1 MKDSDVMLR
10 GEAFADEAAYRVLV
24 EHQTDL
30 VVKVDTEGRFLYVS
44 PSYCRMFGKRAEE
57 LLGQTSLPLVHQD
70 DREPTRLAMEALYR
84 PPHTAYVEQRAWTAD
99 GWRWLAWSDVA
110 ILDEAGAVTA
120 IVGVGRDI
128 TQRRDAEQA
137 LEESEAR
144 LRTLI
149 DAMPDSVCFKDG
161 EGRWVEANRFYL
173 ELFELTE
180 VDYRG
185 KTDAELAV
193 HTEFYRE
200 ALQTCIETDE
210 AAWASDGPSRGDE
223 IIPRPDGSEKIFDVI
238 KLPMFHA
245 DGSRQGLLVLGRD
258 ITERRELEARL
269 LHTAKMEAVGQLAGG
284 VAHDF
289 NNLLTVILSQAEE
302 LEGELSPGSYG
313 HDATLTIREAG
324 RRAVD
329 LTKQLLGFARRGKNR
344 IAPVDLEQTV
354 QELGDLLKRTV
365 PAEVQLCFELGA
377 ERSTVMGDPT
387 QLHQVLLNLAL
398 NARDAM
404 PEGGTLLFASE
415 ERVVTESEAAALPTL
430 VPGEYLA
437 LHVSD
442 TGAGIADGLR
452 EHIFEPF
459 FTTKD
464 KGKGTGLGLA
474 VAYGIAANHDGHLRV
489 VQSAL
494 GEGTTF
500 ELLLPLADEQPPR
513 STSRRLAQGLGEG
526 GRCVLVVEDEPLV
539 RRAACSMLRRLGHRS
554 LEAEDGRAALEVYE
568 RHAGEI
574 DLVLLDLVMPRMNGV
589 ECFRELRE
597 RHGEVQAL
605 LCSGYGKDG
614 RVQAG
619 LDAGIATFLE
629 KPYTRKALAAAL
641 QIAFDA
647 DARAGA

>member
-1 MKDSDVMLR
+1 MKDSDVISR

-30 VVKVDTEGRFLYVS
+30 VVKVDIEGRFLYVS
-44 PSYCRMFGKRAEE
+44 PSYCRVFGKSAEE
-57 LLGQTSLPLVHQD
+57 LLGNPFLPLVHED
-70 DREPTRLAMEALYR
+70 DRQATREALETLCCA
-84 PPHTAYVEQRAWTAD
+84 PPHTAYIEQRGYTAE
-99 GWRWLAWSDVA
+99 GWRWLAWSNVGILGPDGQVA
-110 ILDEAGAVTA
+110 A

-128 TQRRDAEQA
+128 TEHRNAEEA
-137 LEESEAR
+137 LEQSEAR

-149 DAMPDSVCFKDG
+149 DAMPDIICFKDG
-161 EGRWVEANRFYL
+161 QGRWIEANHFEL
-173 ELFELTE
+173 ELFELIG

-185 KTDAELAV
+185 KTDAELAAY
-193 HTEFYRE
+193 TPFYRE
-200 ALQTCIETDE
+200 ALETCISTDE
-210 AAWASDGPSRGDE
+210 AAWEADGPSRSDE
-223 IIPRPDGSEKIFDVI
+223 LIPRPDGSEKLFDVI

-269 LHTAKMEAVGQLAGG
+269 LHTAKMEAIGQLAGG

-289 NNLLTVILSQAEE
+289 NNLLMVILSQAEE
-302 LEGELSPGSYG
+302 LEADLVPDSES
-313 HDATLTIREAG
+313 HDAVLTIREAG

-344 IAPVDLEQTV
+344 IVPVDLEQTV
-354 QELGDLLKRTV
+354 HELGELLKRTV
-365 PAEVQLCFELGA
+365 PAEVRLCFELDA

-404 PEGGTLLFASE
+404 PNGGTLLFHSE
-415 ERVVTESEAAALPTL
+415 ERVITEGEAAALPG
-430 VPGEYLA
+430 VVAGEYLA
-437 LHVSD
+437 LNVSD
-442 TGAGIADGLR
+442 TGTGIPEGLR

-464 KGKGTGLGLA
+464 KGKGSGLGLA
-474 VAYGIAANHDGHLRV
+474 VAYGIADNHDGHLRV
-489 VQSAL
+489 RSSVE

-500 ELLLPLADEQPPR
+500 ELLLPLVKEQLE
-513 STSRRLAQGLGEG
+513 RRPERPVVEPSSGA
-526 GRCVLVVEDEPLV
+526 RCVLVVEDEPLV

-554 LEAEDGRAALEVYE
+554 LEAEDGVAALELYQAHSE
-568 RHAGEI
+568 EI

-589 ECFRELRE
+589 ECFRELVKRYSDV
-597 RHGEVQAL
+597 RAL

-619 LDAGIATFLE
+619 LDAGIAAFLE
-629 KPYTRKALAAAL
+629 KPYTRKALQQAL
-641 QIAFDA
+641 RVALELEH
-647 DARAGA
+647 